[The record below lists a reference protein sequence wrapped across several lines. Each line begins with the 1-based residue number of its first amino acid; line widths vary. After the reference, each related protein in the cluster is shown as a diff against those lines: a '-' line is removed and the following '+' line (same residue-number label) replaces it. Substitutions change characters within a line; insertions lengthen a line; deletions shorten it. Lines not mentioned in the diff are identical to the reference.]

1 MIKKNVEG
9 ISVRWVIALKAEA
22 EEIIKKY
29 ALERVA
35 TTPFLVY
42 KNRDIDIWLVLSGIG
57 QINAVAAT
65 TYLYVKSDASYNTI
79 WINFGIAGSRNFKV
93 GELVQIDKITSND
106 FRDNYYPSPATFK
119 KNNIERTN
127 LITVNR
133 PEELFKKDGVYDMEG
148 YAFFSFAKKIASY
161 ELVSVLKII
170 SDIPGTDISKIDK
183 LEVERLVSK
192 KVQTIE
198 KFLENLLPLQ
208 EILLLQIRNPNYF
221 DEMCAQKK
229 FSFSQKVTLRK
240 YLTQWEARFPMRNPL
255 EEIGQRMN
263 ASKILK
269 IFSDNLSR

>member
-1 MIKKNVEG
+1 MIKKNFEG

-79 WINFGIAGSRNFKV
+79 WINLGIVGSRNFKV
-93 GELVQIDKITSND
+93 GELVQIDKITSNH
-106 FRDNYYPSPATFK
+106 FKDNYYPSPATFK
-119 KNNIERTN
+119 NNNIERSN
-127 LITVNR
+127 LITVNK
-133 PEELFKKDGVYDMEG
+133 PEELFKNDGVYVMEG

-161 ELVSVLKII
+161 ELISVLKII

-183 LEVERLVSK
+183 LGVEGLVLK
-192 KVQTIE
+192 KMPLIE
-198 KFLENLLPLQ
+198 KVLENLLPLQ

-221 DEMCAQKK
+221 DEICVKKK

-240 YLTQWEARFPMRNPL
+240 YLTQWQSRFPMRNPL
-255 EEIGQRMN
+255 EEIGQRMT
-263 ASKILK
+263 ASQILK

>member
-1 MIKKNVEG
+1 MIKKNFEG

-79 WINFGIAGSRNFKV
+79 WINLGIVGSRNFKV

-106 FRDNYYPSPATFK
+106 FRNNYYPSPATFK
-119 KNNIERTN
+119 KNNIERSN

-133 PEELFKKDGVYDMEG
+133 PEELFKNDGVYDMEG

-192 KVQTIE
+192 KIQTIE
-198 KFLENLLPLQ
+198 KVLENLLPLQ

-221 DEMCAQKK
+221 DEICQQKK
-229 FSFSQKVTLRK
+229 FSFSQKVTLKK
-240 YLTQWEARFPMRNPL
+240 YLTQWQSRFPMRNPL
-255 EEIGQRMN
+255 VEIGQRMT
-263 ASKILK
+263 ASQILK
-269 IFSDNLSR
+269 KFSDNLSR